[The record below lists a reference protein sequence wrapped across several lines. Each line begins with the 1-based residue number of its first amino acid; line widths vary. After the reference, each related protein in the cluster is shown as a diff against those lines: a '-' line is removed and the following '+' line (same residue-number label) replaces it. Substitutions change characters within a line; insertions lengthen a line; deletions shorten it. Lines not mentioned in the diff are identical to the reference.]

1 MSQSEKKIQ
10 VRKKVKHIIK
20 INQQRKQFQQ

>member
-10 VRKKVKHIIK
+10 VRKKVKYIIK
-20 INQQRKQFQQ
+20 KNQQRKQFQQ